1 MKNSILILSSLVFLT
16 LPACF
21 ESSQAQNSTQV
32 SATNAAP
39 DPACAHDDKTFRCV
53 EVLKNYDG
61 DTLTVNIP
69 NVPALIGK
77 KISVRVHGIDTPEV
91 KTKNQCEKE
100 AGRMARNLVTS
111 TLKNAKSIEL
121 HNVQRDKYF
130 RILADVM
137 VDGKS
142 LKDVLLKNNLA
153 YAYDGGTKQHPD
165 WCKSLRQPASK

>member
-1 MKNSILILSSLVFLT
+1 MNLHPRFLLSLSFVLL
-16 LPACF
+16 ASC
-21 ESSQAQNSTQV
+21 SQNSQAREQ
-32 SATNAAP
+32 AAP
-39 DPACAHDDKTFRCV
+39 HCAHDDKTFRCV
-53 EVLKNYDG
+53 KVLKNYDG

-69 NVPALIGK
+69 DVPVLIGK
-77 KISVRVHGIDTPEV
+77 NISVRVFGIDTPEV
-91 KTKNQCEKE
+91 KTKDRCEKE
-100 AGRMARNLVTS
+100 AGRIARNLVST
-111 TLKNAKSIEL
+111 TLKNAKNVEL

-142 LKDVLLKNNLA
+142 LKDILLKNNLA